1 MNSITRFF
9 RTPKGILTLILMAL
23 VVIAAPH
30 EGFRRVMPQLLAAI
44 AAAGL
49 ADVLI
54 LRYRHGR
61 WEFPSGAVL
70 TAMIVTMVMSPFG
83 LWWVP
88 AVTSAA
94 AVASKYLLRHRA
106 ANIFNPAALG
116 LVLAYHAFS
125 SGESWW
131 GALPELPLWGVSI
144 LAATGVFMADRV
156 NKLPA
161 VVAFLGAYYALF
173 TAMAFIGDPQPVA
186 EIFRTPDL
194 QAALYFAFFM
204 LTDPPTAPTRYQ
216 DQIVFAALVAISSF
230 AFYEWLGVVY
240 YLSAGLL
247 VGNAWEA
254 LRRYRSARTVRTPK
268 TGAIRPGVTA

>member
-1 MNSITRFF
+1 MKRFF
-9 RTPKGILTLILMAL
+9 KSPKGILLLLLAAL
-23 VVIAAPH
+23 TAIAAPH
-30 EGFRRVMPQLLAAI
+30 EGWHLVMPQLHAAI
-44 AAAGL
+44 LAAGL
-49 ADVLI
+49 ADMLI

-83 LWWVP
+83 AWWVP
-88 AVTSAA
+88 AVVSAA
-94 AVASKYLLRHRA
+94 AVGSKYLLRYRA

-116 LVLAYHAFS
+116 LVIAYHAFGG
-125 SGESWW
+125 GESWW
-131 GALPELPLWGVSI
+131 GALPELPFWTIGI
-144 LAATGVFMADRV
+144 LAAAGIFMADRV

-173 TAMAFIGDPQPVA
+173 TAMAFIGDPKPAA
-186 EIFRTPDL
+186 EVFRTPDL

-216 DQIVFAALVAISSF
+216 DQIVFAALVAASSVAFF
-230 AFYEWLGVVY
+230 AWLGVVY

-254 LRRYRSARTVRTPK
+254 LRRYRGAQIHARPVART
-268 TGAIRPGVTA
+268 

>member
-1 MNSITRFF
+1 MKRFF
-9 RTPKGILTLILMAL
+9 KTPKGILTIILAVLI
-23 VVIAAPH
+23 VIAAPH
-30 EGFRRVMPQLLAAI
+30 EGWHLIMPQLHVAI
-44 AAAGL
+44 FAAGL
-49 ADVLI
+49 VDMLI

-70 TAMIVTMVMSPFG
+70 TAMIVTMVLSPFG
-83 LWWVP
+83 KWWVP
-88 AVTSAA
+88 AVTSAV
-94 AVASKYLLRHRA
+94 AVGAKYILRHRA

-116 LVLAYHAFS
+116 LVLAYYAFG

-131 GALPELPLWGVSI
+131 GALPEIPMWGLAI
-144 LAATGVFMADRV
+144 LVASGIFMADRV

-173 TAMAFIGDPQPVA
+173 TAMAFIGDPTPVA
-186 EIFRTPDL
+186 EIFRSPDL

-216 DQIVFAALVAISSF
+216 DQILFAAIVAASSF
-230 AFYEWLGVVY
+230 ALFEWLGVVY

-254 LRRYRSARTVRTPK
+254 WRRSRKAR
-268 TGAIRPGVTA
+268 A

>member
-1 MNSITRFF
+1 
-9 RTPKGILTLILMAL
+9 
-23 VVIAAPH
+23 
-30 EGFRRVMPQLLAAI
+30 MPQIHSAI
-44 AAAGL
+44 LAAGL
-49 ADVLI
+49 VDMLI

-70 TAMIVTMVMSPFG
+70 TALIVMMVLSPFG
-83 LWWVP
+83 PWWVP
-88 AVTSAA
+88 AVTSAV

-116 LVLAYHAFS
+116 LVLAYYVFG

-131 GALPELPLWGVSI
+131 GALPESSLWGIAI
-144 LAATGVFMADRV
+144 LTAAGAFMADRV

-161 VVAFLGAYYALF
+161 VVAFLGAYYGLF
-173 TAMAFIGDPQPVA
+173 TAMAFFGDPQPVA
-186 EIFRTPDL
+186 EIFRTPDV

-216 DQIVFAALVAISSF
+216 DQIIFAALVAVSSF
-230 AFYEWLGVVY
+230 ALYEWLGVVY

-254 LRRYRSARTVRTPK
+254 VRRWPRVSSAGMAYSASKNPFVVTFGANAPIECPSTRIWKFPVVGPTPRSLK
-268 TGAIRPGVTA
+268 